1 MCGASKCSLSWLHTS
16 NFFLKIVS
24 IPAGEKKYPNSITKF
39 IWLKSFFLMRL
50 EKVLSFTSK
59 NPKLCCS
66 LKLKN
71 NARRAFCSIIW
82 VYWISRVW
90 NSRKWSKTPLPL
102 GMDTEGLLFLLI
114 CTMRSSPHFV
124 SSRGGKKSPQ
134 ISVRRWLNTARYHL
148 RVPVPSNTAVFGWIY
163 SLEDTWIEEVISN
176 FWRPFGGE

>member
-1 MCGASKCSLSWLHTS
+1 MSL
-16 NFFLKIVS
+16 K
-24 IPAGEKKYPNSITKF
+24 
-39 IWLKSFFLMRL
+39 
-50 EKVLSFTSK
+50 KVLSFTSK

-124 SSRGGKKSPQ
+124 SSRGGKKAPQ
-134 ISVRRWLNTARYHL
+134 ISVRRWLNTGRYHL
-148 RVPVPSNTAVFGWIY
+148 RVPIPSNTAVFGWIY
-163 SLEDTWIEEVISN
+163 SLEDTWIEEVIN
-176 FWRPFGGE
+176 DFWRPFGSLQTSKSRPLNQRFKSGSWLSLTKICYSKTLTCHFLIWT